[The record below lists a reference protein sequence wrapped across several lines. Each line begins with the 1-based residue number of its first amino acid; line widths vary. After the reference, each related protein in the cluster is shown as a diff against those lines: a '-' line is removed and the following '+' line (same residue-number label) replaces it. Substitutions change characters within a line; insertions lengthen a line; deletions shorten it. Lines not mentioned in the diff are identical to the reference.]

1 MAITSSAKKA
11 IRAAAH
17 RRIFNLRRKDAI
29 LSAKKN
35 IQKLVKSG
43 KTADAKAFLPK
54 MYKAIDKAAKTKYIK
69 KNTATRMKSRIA
81 AFVNKH
87 IKK

>member
-11 IRAAAH
+11 IRAAAR

-35 IQKLVKSG
+35 IQKLVKAG
-43 KTADAKAFLPK
+43 KAADAKAFLPK

-69 KNTATRMKSRIA
+69 KNA
-81 AFVNKH
+81 AEKRP
-87 IKK
+87 IS